1 MKNLDSLDIFLKVL
15 NEAYQADPA
24 AIHSLICNRV
34 PCNLLLASHPTVQ
47 VETNEVAIGEG
58 WTVGLLG
65 IINGICEEV
74 TGEKVAVMFSEPDIY
89 GRKKVLG
96 FTQYRK
102 TIS

>member
-15 NEAYQADPA
+15 NEAYKADPD

-34 PCNLLLASHPTVQ
+34 PCNLLLANHPTIQ
-47 VETNEVAIGEG
+47 VDTNDVAIGG
-58 WTVGLLG
+58 TWTVGLLG
-65 IINGICEEV
+65 VINGICEEV
-74 TGEKVAVMFSEPDIY
+74 TGERVAVMFSEPDIE
-89 GRKKVLG
+89 GRRKVVG